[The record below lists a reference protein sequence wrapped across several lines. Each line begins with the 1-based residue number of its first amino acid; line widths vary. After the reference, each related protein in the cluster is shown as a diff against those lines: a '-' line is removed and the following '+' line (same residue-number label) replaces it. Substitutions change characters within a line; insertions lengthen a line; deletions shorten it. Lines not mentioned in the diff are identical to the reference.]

1 MAFREASQVTV
12 VPEPFFMICVGVVT
26 APGLTVNKTVHD
38 VDTPLF
44 VMVIGSEIFPLKIG
58 SGVILRNP
66 SMTLAAATPLT
77 EVGTPLAR
85 TITLVGKLFG
95 NGIVTGTAP
104 STRARIVEADGGPV
118 GVPVGVGVGDG
129 LLLGAGSMMKLIVK
143 VLVVPKS
150 SVTDTREVKPPAN
163 EGVPLIVALEVPEV
177 KTIPVGNEL
186 AAQLE

>member
-1 MAFREASQVTV
+1 L
-12 VPEPFFMICVGVVT
+12 VT
-26 APGLTVNKTVHD
+26 APGSTVNKTVHD

-44 VMVIGSEIFPLKIG
+44 VIVIGSEIFPLKIG
-58 SGVILRNP
+58 SGVIMRNP
-66 SMTLAAATPLT
+66 SMILAAATPLT

-95 NGIVTGTAP
+95 NGIVTDTAP
-104 STRARIVEADGGPV
+104 TTRATIVEGLGVPV
-118 GVPVGVGVGDG
+118 GVPVGVGVDVGDG

-150 SVTDTREVKPPAN
+150 SVTATREVKPPAN
-163 EGVPLIVALEVPEV
+163 DGVPLIVALEVPDV
-177 KTIPVGNEL
+177 KAIPVGNEL